1 MIRNRSTKAF
11 QEITKLRAERRWC
24 LTGTPVQNK
33 LSDLFSLTEFLDFY
47 PLDTHTNARK
57 HILEPLSRND
67 PQGLENL
74 RLALQAISL
83 RRTKQA
89 CTSRPRLD
97 KLETITLNKREKELY
112 MRTREQARKLAALS
126 TGKAQGN
133 IVLRAISTL
142 RQICSHGGAAL
153 PESVT
158 CDKCERPICD
168 YEGSQRP
175 FHGTCGHSV
184 CYGCILQQNTA
195 EGSAPND
202 MSDICWIC
210 EEPVIPIIEIVQVGE
225 EGNSSDRLMDW
236 EPALLTPLTKYSSKI
251 EKVVGNL
258 RDLRNTLPV
267 CGLDPVKR

>member
-1 MIRNRSTKAF
+1 
-11 QEITKLRAERRWC
+11 
-24 LTGTPVQNK
+24 
-33 LSDLFSLTEFLDFY
+33 
-47 PLDTHTNARK
+47 
-57 HILEPLSRND
+57 
-67 PQGLENL
+67 
-74 RLALQAISL
+74 
-83 RRTKQA
+83 
-89 CTSRPRLD
+89 
-97 KLETITLNKREKELY
+97 

-210 EEPVIPIIEIVQVGE
+210 EEPVMPVIEIVQVGE
-225 EGNSSDRLMDW
+225 DDNFSDRLMDW
-236 EPALLTPLTKYSSKI
+236 ESALLTPLTKYSSKI
-251 EKVVGNL
+251 EKVVSNL
-258 RDLRNTLPV
+258 RDLRNALPV
-267 CGLDPVKR
+267 GGLDPVKR